1 MRRAF
6 AFGLALAAFAVL
18 AEERPVEIDQN
29 TKIQGGADVRG
40 SGAHAGAGARSDNKV
55 EGEQRGREDARRG
68 VAEPTKAERLEDR
81 PISERRPREPEPQ
94 SPARGET
101 LPPAR

>member
-1 MRRAF
+1 MRRAL
-6 AFGLALAAFAVL
+6 AFGLALAACAAL

-40 SGAHAGAGARSDNKV
+40 SGAHAGAGASSDNKV
-55 EGEQRGREDARRG
+55 EGEPRTTEDTRRD
-68 VAEPTKAERLEDR
+68 VTEPDKAERREDR

-94 SPARGET
+94 SPARGDT

>member
-6 AFGLALAAFAVL
+6 ALGLALAAFAVF

-55 EGEQRGREDARRG
+55 ERQPRTTEDTRRD
-68 VAEPTKAERLEDR
+68 VAEPDQAERREDR

-94 SPARGET
+94 SPARGDT

>member
-6 AFGLALAAFAVL
+6 AFGLALAAFAVY

-55 EGEQRGREDARRG
+55 EGQPRANEDARRD
-68 VAEPTKAERLEDR
+68 VAQPDKTERLEDR
-81 PISERRPREPEPQ
+81 PISERRPREPEPH
-94 SPARGET
+94 SPARGDT

>member
-40 SGAHAGAGARSDNKV
+40 SGAQAGSGARSDNKV
-55 EGEQRGREDARRG
+55 EGETRASEDRRRD
-68 VAEPTKAERLEDR
+68 VAQPDKAERLEDK

-94 SPARGET
+94 SPARGDT

>member
-1 MRRAF
+1 MRGAL
-6 AFGLALAAFAVL
+6 AFGLALAALAAFAQ
-18 AEERPVEIDQN
+18 ERPVEIDQN

-55 EGEQRGREDARRG
+55 EGAPRAGEDARRD
-68 VAEPTKAERLEDR
+68 AAQPDKAERLEDQ
-81 PISERRPREPEPQ
+81 PSSERRPREPEPQ
-94 SPARGET
+94 SPARGDT

>member
-1 MRRAF
+1 MKRAI
-6 AFGLALAAFAVL
+6 AVGLALAAFAVF

-40 SGAHAGAGARSDNKV
+40 SGAHAGAGARSDNRV
-55 EGEQRGREDARRG
+55 ESGPRTTEDPRRD
-68 VAEPTKAERLEDR
+68 VAEPDKAERREDR

-94 SPARGET
+94 SPARGDT

>member
-1 MRRAF
+1 MGRVF
-6 AFGLALAAFAVL
+6 AFGLALAAVAVF

-40 SGAHAGAGARSDNKV
+40 SGAHAGAGARSDSKV
-55 EGEQRGREDARRG
+55 EGGPRANEDARRD
-68 VAEPTKAERLEDR
+68 VAEPDKAERLEDK

-94 SPARGET
+94 NPARGDT